1 MSDMDLATIVGI
13 VVGFGMIVG
22 AIGGSNIVFFISIP
36 SVIVVLGGT
45 LSAIMVNYSFKDILS
60 TIGVVKKTV
69 FGSIPAAE
77 DVIPQLVDFGQ
88 KARRDGILV
97 LQNETDKI
105 KDPFILKGVQLAIDG
120 MEPQVINA
128 ILQNEIDHIKDR
140 HKAGYMIILTF
151 GTFAPAFGMIGTL
164 IGLVLMLQQMDDP
177 SKIGPAM
184 SIALITTFYGA
195 VLANLV
201 FLPLA
206 GKLKKK
212 SEDEMLTLE
221 LAQEGIVAI
230 AAGDNPRII
239 EQKLHGYLMP
249 GKRKTVFK

>member
-1 MSDMDLATIVGI
+1 MDIATIAGI
-13 VVGFGMIVG
+13 VGGLGLIVA
-22 AIGGSNIVFFISIP
+22 AIGGANLPFFISIP
-36 SVIVVLGGT
+36 SVLVVMGGT
-45 LSAIMVNYSFKDILS
+45 FAAVMVNYPFKDIL
-60 TIGVVKKTV
+60 TAIAVVKKTI
-69 FGSIPAAE
+69 FGSTENPE
-77 DVIPQLVDFGQ
+77 KVIPLLVELGQ

-97 LQNETDKI
+97 LQNETGRI
-105 KDPFILKGVQLAIDG
+105 ANPFLQKGIQLAIDG

-128 ILQNEIDHIKDR
+128 ILENEIDNVKGR
-140 HKAGYMIILTF
+140 HKSGYEIILTF

-177 SKIGPAM
+177 SKIGPSM

-201 FLPLA
+201 FIPMA

-212 SEDEMLTLE
+212 SSDEILILE
-221 LAQEGIVAI
+221 LSLEGVVSI
-230 AAGDNPRII
+230 AAGDNPRIL

-249 GKRKTVFK
+249 KFRKSSFK

>member
-1 MSDMDLATIVGI
+1 
-13 VVGFGMIVG
+13 
-22 AIGGSNIVFFISIP
+22 
-36 SVIVVLGGT
+36 
-45 LSAIMVNYSFKDILS
+45 MVNYTFKDVLS
-60 TIGVVKKTV
+60 TVGVVKKTV
-69 FGSIPAAE
+69 FGSFPAAE
-77 DVIPQLVDFGQ
+77 TIIPLLVDFGQ

-120 MEPQVINA
+120 MEPQIINA
-128 ILQNEIDHIKDR
+128 ILENEIDHIKER
-140 HKAGYMIILTF
+140 HKAGYQIVLTF

-239 EQKLHGYLMP
+239 EQKLHGYLIP
-249 GKRKTVFK
+249 GKRKSVFK